1 MRVHCRYYNSELNTR
16 TRNRD
21 RANTIDISYNN
32 IIIL

>member
-1 MRVHCRYYNSELNTR
+1 MRVYYRYYNSKLNIR

-21 RANTIDISYNN
+21 TQNTIDISYNN